1 MDNQQ
6 SAAPAPTDA
15 PQIAPVDGAQ
25 LAPPVPSLMSPP
37 VQGDTN
43 ATLLPASEVPVGP
56 PLPPAAPPE
65 LGKVDS
71 KLPAAPSDTPILTH
85 EANVQPLSAPTPAP
99 APVAASGVDPSIAMS
114 SIVDDISSVENI
126 LVTVSTNPS
135 VDELSA
141 ALGLALILDKLEKRS
156 TAVYSGGTPPA
167 ITFLDPEKVFEDT
180 ADSLRDF
187 IIALDKE
194 KADHLRYKVD
204 GDVVKIFITP
214 YKTILT
220 EKDLEFTQGEYNIEL
235 VVALGVT
242 SEADLDKA
250 LDAQEKI
257 LHGAKIVTVTNGD
270 KPSTLGSTD
279 WHDSQA
285 SSLSEMIVSI
295 ADQVGGAEVLDE
307 QIATALLTGIVSATE
322 RFSND
327 KTNSNAMTM
336 AAELMAAG
344 ANQQLIAAKLAEAHD
359 LKPGRSFKNKAR
371 QMDGGALSSDGSE
384 LTIEHEEDSTSQQ
397 DIPQDPQST
406 EAPENLDAATDEL
419 EKLKEDLNV
428 SMGLAPTRPEE
439 KIIEP
444 LATITPPTLFQ
455 PAVPNNLSNEEVDQ
469 LELERQLAGVT
480 GLPASPTSTLEDIEK
495 GLDQAAEEAKLP
507 ENPSFDLP
515 NVPSDGAMPDF
526 EEPAAPSETI
536 TSVLPP
542 LPTITPEEPVA
553 EHPQIIMEHG
563 GLAPTSQGV
572 SPVNGIQQ
580 VVDEQQVINPF
591 NNPLGQDTSTPLT
604 PTDGAGTSEIAS
616 LLSGDVSSD
625 TGSAQVSMPETPAG
639 LPPLPPLPADLGGAT
654 LPPPPPS
661 PVSFPGASTAPSGA
675 GAVSGDVF
683 GDTSTEPAA
692 EPASQPAEAGPG
704 QFKIPSMG

>member
-6 SAAPAPTDA
+6 PAAPAPTDA
-15 PQIAPVDGAQ
+15 PQIAPVDAAQ
-25 LAPPVPSLMSPP
+25 LAPPAPSLIPPP

-43 ATLLPASEVPVGP
+43 ATLLPASEAPVEP
-56 PLPPAAPPE
+56 ALPPMAPE
-65 LGKVDS
+65 VGKVDS
-71 KLPAAPSDTPILTH
+71 KLPTAASDTPILTH
-85 EANVQPLSAPTPAP
+85 EANVQPISAPSPVAEQAPAP
-99 APVAASGVDPSIAMS
+99 ASTPEVDPAVAMN

-141 ALGLALILDKLEKRS
+141 ALGLALIMDKLEKRS

-187 IIALDKE
+187 IIALDKD

-235 VVALGVT
+235 VIALGVT
-242 SEADLDKA
+242 SDADLDKA

-257 LHGAKIVTVTNGD
+257 LHGAKIVTITNGD

-279 WHDSQA
+279 WHDGQA

-295 ADQVGGAEVLDE
+295 AEQVGGADVLDE

-371 QMDGGALSSDGSE
+371 QMDGGELSSDGSE
-384 LTIEHEEDSTSQQ
+384 LTIERDDDDSS
-397 DIPQDPQST
+397 SA
-406 EAPENLDAATDEL
+406 APKSLDATTDEL
-419 EKLKEDLNV
+419 EKLKNDLSATV
-428 SMGLAPTRPEE
+428 GMAPVRPEE
-439 KIIEP
+439 KVID
-444 LATITPPTLFQ
+444 PPAAPFQ
-455 PAVPNNLSNEEVDQ
+455 SAVPNNLSNEEADQ
-469 LELERQLAGVT
+469 LELEKQLAGLT
-480 GLPASPTSTLEDIEK
+480 SAPASPSGTLADIEK

-507 ENPSFDLP
+507 EAPVFGIP
-515 NVPSDGAMPDF
+515 TVPSDGSMPDF
-526 EEPAAPSETI
+526 EDPAASAPIEPLSPA
-536 TSVLPP
+536 LPP
-542 LPTITPEEPVA
+542 LPNLTPEAPAPEP
-553 EHPQIIMEHG
+553 PQIIMEHG
-563 GLAPTSQGV
+563 GMAPTPQEV
-572 SPVNGIQQ
+572 SPVNGMQQ
-580 VVDEQQVINPF
+580 TVDEQQIVNPF
-591 NNPLGQDTSTPLT
+591 NGPIGQGTSTPLT
-604 PTDGAGTSEIAS
+604 PTEGAGTPEIAS
-616 LLSGDVSSD
+616 ILSG
-625 TGSAQVSMPETPAG
+625 GAAPEIGHIQTSIPEPPAG

-661 PVSFPGASTAPSGA
+661 PISFPMASAAPAGA

-683 GDTSTEPAA
+683 GDTSGEPTSEPAA
-692 EPASQPAEAGPG
+692 QPVESGPG
-704 QFKIPSMG
+704 QYKIPGMG